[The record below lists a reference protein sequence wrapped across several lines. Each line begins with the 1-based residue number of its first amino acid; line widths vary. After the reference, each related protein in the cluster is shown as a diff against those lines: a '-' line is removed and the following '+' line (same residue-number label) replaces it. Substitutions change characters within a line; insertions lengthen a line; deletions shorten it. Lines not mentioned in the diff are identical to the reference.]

1 MTTLPINE
9 KVQDNGHDSAS
20 DAAAKAEAERLA
32 EERAAAEKAAAEEA
46 KRRRSPVYHVFEGC
60 QMLHVADVLD
70 ALGDSPGGTAIA
82 TTLRGKAVP
91 AWVPV
96 KHKVNGATD
105 RKAIESV
112 IGTAEDPVDG
122 FDEKRRLHKF
132 VAVLTRHWEPRKR
145 KRTVTEDWA

>member
-1 MTTLPINE
+1 MTTLDVNE
-9 KVQDNGHDSAS
+9 KLPDNGHDSAS
-20 DAAAKAEAERLA
+20 EQARDEELRRIEAESA
-32 EERAAAEKAAAEEA
+32 AMADERRK
-46 KRRRSPVYHVFEGC
+46 RSPVYHVFEDC
-60 QMLHVADVLD
+60 PMVHAAAAVE
-70 ALGDSPGGTAIA
+70 AL
-82 TTLRGKAVP
+82 KAAGLSSAENEVKRLTVR

-96 KHKVNGATD
+96 QHKVNGATD

-112 IGTAEDPVDG
+112 IGTAENPVDG